1 MTVLPE
7 TAARILLVKLGGAA
21 VNAPTS
27 SCSGPSSGIV
37 GWLNDLLECFLRL
50 EKIYKL
56 GNNIVRNNSLMKKS
70 FDPLPVVGQVR
81 MRRVPRFTSV
91 GTRVKS
97 PKKLQN
103 LKRGQQR
110 KF

>member
-1 MTVLPE
+1 MAVTVLPE

-50 EKIYKL
+50 QKE
-56 GNNIVRNNSLMKKS
+56 VRNNSLVNKS
-70 FDPLPVVGQVR
+70 FDPIPVVGQVR
-81 MRRVPRFTSV
+81 MGGVPRFTGV
-91 GTRVKS
+91 GTRMKS
-97 PKKLQN
+97 SIKMT
-103 LKRGQQR
+103 
-110 KF
+110 KFDEMPQCKF

>member
-50 EKIYKL
+50 EKIDQL
-56 GNNIVRNNSLMKKS
+56 GKNVVRNNSLVNES
-70 FDPLPVVGQVR
+70 FDPIPVVGQVR